1 MEDVLK
7 GRRRRPEASGAT
19 PGREVIVGRRP
30 VLEVLRAARRVIHR
44 LRLEEGKHGSETDDI
59 LRAAARA
66 DVTVERTS
74 RDGFADVEGRHGRIS
89 VDVGPYPYVT
99 IDEIVKQI
107 TNSSGPALVLVLDVI
122 QDPQNLGSLLRT
134 AEAVGVDGV
143 LLPAARGAEIT
154 PAVVSVS
161 SGASEHLG
169 IARGN
174 LVQALGRLKAIGVW
188 GVGLDNA
195 PGLPGLRS
203 LDLRLPL
210 ALVVGSEGEGMRR
223 LVRESCDW
231 VVRLPAHGAVDSMN
245 AAVAGSIALYA
256 AWEARAG
263 GEPEAETP
271 WTGPAKVDK
280 L

>member
-1 MEDVLK
+1 MHQLRV
-7 GRRRRPEASGAT
+7 EA
-19 PGREVIVGRRP
+19 
-30 VLEVLRAARRVIHR
+30 
-44 LRLEEGKHGSETDDI
+44 GKHGSESEEI
-59 LRAAARA
+59 LRVAARA
-66 DVTVERTS
+66 GVRVERVP
-74 RDGFADVEGRHGRIS
+74 REAFGEIERRHGGVAAE
-89 VDVGPYPYVT
+89 VDPYPYVGL
-99 IDEIVKQI
+99 DEIVKQI
-107 TNSSGPALVLVLDVI
+107 TNAPGPALVLVLDVI

-161 SGASEHLG
+161 SGASEHLR

-174 LVQALGRLKAIGVW
+174 LVQGLERLKAIGVW
-188 GVGLDNA
+188 GVGLDSA
-195 PGLPGLRS
+195 PGLPALRS
-203 LDLRLPL
+203 VDLRLPL

-263 GEPEAETP
+263 TEPEAEKP
-271 WTGPAKVDK
+271 WTGPAKVVR

>member
-1 MEDVLK
+1 MEGILK
-7 GRRRRPEASGAT
+7 GRRRKPNASGV
-19 PGREVIVGRRP
+19 PSGREVIVGRRP
-30 VLEVLRAARRVIHR
+30 VLEVLRAARRKVHR
-44 LRLEEGKHGSETDDI
+44 LRVEEGKHGSAAAEDV

-66 DVTVERTS
+66 GVTAERTP
-74 RDGFADVEGRHGRIS
+74 RDGFVDIDQRHGGVAAE
-89 VDVGPYPYVT
+89 VDPYPYVS

-107 TNSSGPALVLVLDVI
+107 TNAPRPALVLVLDVI

-154 PAVVSVS
+154 PAVVIVS
-161 SGASEHLG
+161 SGASEHLR

-174 LVQALGRLKAIGVW
+174 LVQALERLKAVGVW
-188 GVGLDNA
+188 GVGLDSA

-203 LDLRLPL
+203 IDLRLPL

-231 VVRLPAHGAVDSMN
+231 VVRLPAHGAVDSLN

-263 GEPEAETP
+263 IEKALDGPGE
-271 WTGPAKVDK
+271 G
-280 L
+280 